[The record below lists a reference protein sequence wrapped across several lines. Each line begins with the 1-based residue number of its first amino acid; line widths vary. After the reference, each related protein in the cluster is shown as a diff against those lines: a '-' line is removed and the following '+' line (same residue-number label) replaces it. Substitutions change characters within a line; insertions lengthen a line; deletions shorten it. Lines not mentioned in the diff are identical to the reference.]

1 MRPTPTSGLCLCG
14 GPMGDHYPSAHPAPH
29 ASPLCKCGQPLS
41 AHAVDGQYDG
51 GCFESGCDSF
61 ERAPVVDSAPT
72 PEPCAGCQ
80 KVSRHPGEG
89 YVCGRHP
96 VIVLPT
102 QLAQPTGRRAS
113 AIACIYIAGPYT
125 AADAWGV
132 EQNVRRAESL
142 AYEVAKIGAVP
153 MCPHSNLRFMCSEIA
168 AFMYPAT
175 LELMRR
181 CDAVL
186 MVEGWEKSIGACGEY
201 EEAGLLKM
209 PRFWTLNGLRGWL
222 SRRGGGA

>member
-1 MRPTPTSGLCLCG
+1 MCSWTKLEESLKKQARP
-14 GPMGDHYPSAHPAPH
+14 
-29 ASPLCKCGQPLS
+29 SPLCKCG
-41 AHAVDGQYDG
+41 HALNRHSIADQYEG
-51 GCFESGCDSF
+51 SCVVAGCPCESFD
-61 ERAPVVDSAPT
+61 RAPVVDSAPLA
-72 PEPCAGCQ
+72 EPCAGCQ
-80 KVSRHPGEG
+80 KVARHPGEG
-89 YVCGRHP
+89 YECMLHLRRVD
-96 VIVLPT
+96 PT